1 MRKIHGEGSFK
12 MSEKSI
18 ELQKK
23 EAKLVD
29 LQNKI
34 KKLKDEIKAK
44 KRRDAAAQRRHRTR
58 NLIQFGA
65 IVTKDLGIDPLS
77 DDDLAIMQKFLAE
90 YIGFSYFGSVKRKNE
105 LKTGL
110 LNTYDHSFLY
120 KKFRHLFT
128 TNNSDLYFVRKY
140 GREKCMEDFE
150 NAKENK

>member
-1 MRKIHGEGSFK
+1 MA
-12 MSEKSI
+12 EKSI

-65 IVTKDLGIDPLS
+65 IITKDLGIDPLS

-128 TNNSDLYFVRKY
+128 TNNSYLYFVRKY

-150 NAKENK
+150 NAKKNK

>member
-1 MRKIHGEGSFK
+1 MA
-12 MSEKSI
+12 EKSI

-44 KRRDAAAQRRHRTR
+44 KRREAAAQRRHRTR

-65 IVTKDLGIDPLS
+65 IITKDLGIDPLS
-77 DDDLAIMQKFLAE
+77 DADLAIMQKFLAE

>member
-1 MRKIHGEGSFK
+1 

-44 KRRDAAAQRRHRTR
+44 KRREAAEQRRHRTR

-65 IVTKDLGIDPLS
+65 IITKDLGIDPLS

-90 YIGFSYFGSVKRKNE
+90 YIGFSYFGSIKGKNG
-105 LKTGL
+105 LKTDL
-110 LNTYDHSFLY
+110 WNTYEHSLIY
-120 KKFRHLFT
+120 KKFKHLFT

-140 GREKCMEDFE
+140 GRKKCMEDFE
-150 NAKENK
+150 NAEKNK